1 MSKKRINLENATPN
15 IVSRKEHVP
24 SKIHADSLFNFMTEL
39 KYLTIIIKTKRISAR
54 YCEENLEYLNIPKLR
69 KIALP
74 MKCFCD
80 INMHKL
86 EQHLEWYGYYG
97 LAFSK
102 EWGIQQGIQPVQYI
116 NPSSNLVQDFVEAFK
131 SAFLIKTSD
140 INSPQSKMQSFLLHE
155 LMYYKPHDGLIEN
168 RNTKIKQEKCFTD
181 ECEWRYIPNVAKA
194 GFHQV
199 LRDEEII
206 NKGVLE
212 EMSNGLA
219 RAIDVALPFEYKDLK
234 YIIIK
239 ENEDLEIL
247 FREIKNLDISNDE
260 KYYLISKIIVWEN
273 AKGDF

>member
-1 MSKKRINLENATPN
+1 MSQKRINLENATPN

-54 YCEENLEYLNIPKLR
+54 YCEEDLEYLNIPKLR

-140 INSPQSKMQSFLLHE
+140 INSP
-155 LMYYKPHDGLIEN
+155 
-168 RNTKIKQEKCFTD
+168 
-181 ECEWRYIPNVAKA
+181 
-194 GFHQV
+194 
-199 LRDEEII
+199 
-206 NKGVLE
+206 
-212 EMSNGLA
+212 
-219 RAIDVALPFEYKDLK
+219 
-234 YIIIK
+234 
-239 ENEDLEIL
+239 
-247 FREIKNLDISNDE
+247 
-260 KYYLISKIIVWEN
+260 
-273 AKGDF
+273 